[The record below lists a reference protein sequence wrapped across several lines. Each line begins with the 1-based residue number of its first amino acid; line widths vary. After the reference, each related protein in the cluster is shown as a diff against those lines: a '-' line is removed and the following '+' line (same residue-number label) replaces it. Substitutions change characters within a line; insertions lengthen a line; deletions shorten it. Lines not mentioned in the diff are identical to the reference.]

1 MKKAILL
8 LIFLLIFLV
17 PTSQA
22 LFGFDEFLDDDPQL
36 IQETVEEENGNVCT
50 NCITSIRINYPNG
63 SLYGQ
68 FNMSFNSTA
77 SKYQQVLNLTLVNG
91 NTTIYSV
98 TINSNRTTNGQIRN
112 GTSDR
117 TQITIYDIFPNVD
130 SQWDV
135 GLVLM
140 FIVIQY
146 VFLFMAYRFHDEHI
160 MVKYAFF
167 AIALA
172 LNGVLLGLGQ
182 RILVINGVTT
192 TKFVNMIDSAEVIA
206 IWLIWIFTAY
216 IFLHLILYLI
226 NTVLDRTNEL
236 SARIS
241 RRGKD

>member
-140 FIVIQY
+140 FIVIQW
-146 VFLFMAYRFHDEHI
+146 VFMFLAYRFHEEHI
-160 MVKYAFF
+160 IVKYAFF
-167 AIALA
+167 SIALA
-172 LNGVLLGLGQ
+172 FNAVLLGIGQ
-182 RILVINGVTT
+182 RILAINGITT
-192 TKFVNMIDSAEVIA
+192 TKFVNMIDSAEVIGL
-206 IWLIWIFTAY
+206 WLIWIFIAY
-216 IFLHLILYLI
+216 IFIYLFYFLY
-226 NTVLDRTNEL
+226 NSVLDNTSKL
-236 SARIS
+236 SKRLQ
-241 RRGKD
+241 RQK